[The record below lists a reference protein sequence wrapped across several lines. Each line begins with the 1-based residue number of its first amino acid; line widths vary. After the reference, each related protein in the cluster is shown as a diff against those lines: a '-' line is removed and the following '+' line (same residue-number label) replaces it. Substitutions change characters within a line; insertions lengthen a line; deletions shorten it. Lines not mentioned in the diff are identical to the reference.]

1 MATFKGN
8 VKVIVDSLL
17 SSSLDIG
24 TGRHAVLYED
34 DTAFTNG
41 TGANQAN
48 EMFTDQRTIAAS
60 SNEELDLAGSLTN
73 AFGDTITFTSVKAII
88 VKAAAGNTN
97 DVQVGG
103 AASNGFASF
112 LGDASDI
119 VVLKPGSVFC
129 ITNPNATGYAVT
141 ASTGDLL
148 KIANSS
154 SGSTVTYDIIIIGE
168 V

>member
-24 TGRHAVLYED
+24 TGKHAVVYED

-48 EMFTDQRTIAAS
+48 EMFTDQRTISAS
-60 SNEELDLAGSLTN
+60 SSEDLDLAGSLTN

-88 VKAAAGNTN
+88 IKAAAGNTN
-97 DVQVGG
+97 DVEVG
-103 AASNGFASF
+103 AASSNDFSTF
-112 LGDASDI
+112 FGDSSDKL
-119 VVLKPGSVFC
+119 VLKPGSVFC